1 MRPDRIK
8 RHAWLSSR
16 ELRIRRRRRFWAYV
30 AIAAIALGVYAW
42 VSQALAQAQSRPA
55 AGQPL
60 VAAAARQVGIRR
72 CLSAVDAVS
81 RRITQGA
88 IRQDIMMDWDR
99 SRPDVGPLFAL
110 TGMSDGVLNGL
121 FTLSAAPTPEGGCS
135 LIAERIGMEKRSCQA
150 FVATTLPDYKS
161 ATLIP
166 GILVYYNPSRPGET
180 FTLINS
186 GTTKGASCL
195 VVRRQPVFNTG
206 AGR

>member
-1 MRPDRIK
+1 MRPHRIK
-8 RHAWLSSR
+8 RDAWLSR
-16 ELRIRRRRRFWAYV
+16 CLRRIRRLPFWEIV
-30 AIAAIALGVYAW
+30 AIAVMLFGVNAW
-42 VSQALAQAQSRPA
+42 VSQALAQAESRSA
-55 AGQPL
+55 AGEPL
-60 VAAAARQVGIRR
+60 VAAAALQVGIRR
-72 CLSAVDAVS
+72 CLSAVDTVS
-81 RRITQGA
+81 RRVTQGA

-110 TGMSDGVLNGL
+110 TGMSDGVRNGL

-135 LIAERIGMEKRSCQA
+135 LIAERIGVETRSCQA
-150 FVATTLPDYKS
+150 FAATTLPGYKS
-161 ATLIP
+161 AALIP

-186 GTTKGASCL
+186 GTAAGASCL